1 MRRSQE
7 HDYREYVVARHDTLR
22 RTAYLLCRDWHLAD
36 DLVSVTLTKLY
47 RNWSRAQAARSLDAY
62 VRGILTHA
70 WLDELRRPW
79 RREESTRDLPERPAT
94 DAARATDAA
103 QAAVADRAEL
113 GRLLDALPP
122 RQRAVVV
129 LRFYCDLSVADTA
142 EILGVTEG
150 TVKAHASRGLEL
162 LRGAH
167 ISREV

>member
-1 MRRSQE
+1 VRRSQE
-7 HDYREYVVARHDTLR
+7 HDYREYVVARQDTLR

-47 RNWSRAQAARSLDAY
+47 RHWARAQAARSLDAY

-79 RREESTRDLPERPAT
+79 HREESTGDLPERP
-94 DAARATDAA
+94 ATDAA

-129 LRFYCDLSVADTA
+129 LRFYCDLSVAETA
-142 EILGVTEG
+142 EVLGVAEG
-150 TVKAHASRGLEL
+150 TVKAHASRGLDM